1 MTLIKID
8 GRDFNVILN
17 QEQWEQTGM
26 FIVYLQINM
35 KYTT

>member
-8 GRDFNVILN
+8 GRDFNAILN
-17 QEQWEQTGM
+17 QEQWEQTDM

>member
-8 GRDFNVILN
+8 GRDFNAIPN
-17 QEQWEQTGM
+17 QEQWEQTDM